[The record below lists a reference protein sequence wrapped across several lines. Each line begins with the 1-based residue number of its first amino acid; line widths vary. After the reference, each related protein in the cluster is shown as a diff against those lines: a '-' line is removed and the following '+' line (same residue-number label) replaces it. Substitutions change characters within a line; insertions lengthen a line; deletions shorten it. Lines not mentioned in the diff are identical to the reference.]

1 VVIAKSADAAAKKG
15 VARCMSKC
23 FGAAGQ
29 KSSTLAPV
37 RITQRTG
44 VGGTG

>member
-1 VVIAKSADAAAKKG
+1 VIAKSADAAAKKG
-15 VARCMSKC
+15 VARWMSKC